1 MRKQFEGFKTLGD
14 FNKGLLD
21 LYREKL
27 KTSNPRLII
36 KSKEELKKLFSDKI
50 NVLTLINIWENLLEE

>member
-1 MRKQFEGFKTLGD
+1 MRDKFKNFKTLGD
-14 FNKGLLD
+14 FNKELIT

-36 KSKEELKKLFSDKI
+36 KTKE
-50 NVLTLINIWENLLEE
+50 